1 MMKKILTGAWVLAMA
16 WPAHAQAQGGA
27 VPTTKFDAGR
37 SEFETHCASCHGLDG
52 KGRGPI
58 VDLLR
63 KAPPD
68 LTVLARKNGGI
79 LPMAR
84 LYDSVTGDLVPAHG
98 SRDMPIWG
106 AIYRTD
112 AANYYVDV
120 PYNVDAY
127 VRGRVLF
134 LLEYIHRL
142 QVK

>member
-1 MMKKILTGAWVLAMA
+1 MHKKFLLSGLAWLMA
-16 WPAHAQAQGGA
+16 WHAHAQTGSA
-27 VPTTKFDAGR
+27 PITKFDFGR
-37 SEFETHCASCHGLDG
+37 NEFETHCASCHGLDG

-68 LTVLARKNGGI
+68 LTLLAKKNGGV

-98 SRDMPIWG
+98 TRDMPIWG
-106 AIYRTD
+106 AIYRMD

-120 PYNVDAY
+120 PYNVETY
-127 VRGRVLF
+127 VRGRVLY

-142 QVK
+142 QAK